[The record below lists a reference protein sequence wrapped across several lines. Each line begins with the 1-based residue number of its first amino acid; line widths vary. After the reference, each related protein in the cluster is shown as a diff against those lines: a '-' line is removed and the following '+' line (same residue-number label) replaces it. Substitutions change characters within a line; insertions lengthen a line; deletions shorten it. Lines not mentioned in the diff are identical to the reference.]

1 MNKEYSK
8 NRHLIMLAH
17 RIPYPPNKGE
27 KIRSFNQI
35 RYLQK
40 MGWNIHLCAL
50 VDDIS
55 DLQYEKEL
63 EKYCKTVTLVYLS
76 KFRKLLTVILKF
88 FSGKPL
94 SVGYFY
100 SKTIQNQFNQLIG
113 SFFIDSVLCS
123 SSPMAEYLIC
133 GKKIKNKQKNKQEP
147 QSQNNSGVFR
157 DGMLFDKL
165 REEWIDIELHKH
177 KENFSELKQITLI
190 CGTWNVNSKK
200 PTINIDD
207 WVKINGG
214 EPDMIALGF
223 QEIDMTAST
232 LITNDRTKGKCWEEH
247 ITKTLETK
255 EEKYVLIKSHQLGG
269 ILLCVYI
276 TKTHAPYVSQIEF
289 DDVPVGVLGLL
300 GNKGAVGIRFKLYDT
315 KICLINS
322 HLASAFSNVT
332 RRNTDYKNI
341 VKNLLFSTKKQ
352 AQTSTQQTKPVIF
365 ESDITFWMGDLN
377 YRIALSNSQVREL
390 ILNKEYDK
398 LFTNDQLKEQIS
410 KQLAFEH
417 FQEGMMNFDP
427 TYKYDVGTN
436 IYDTSEK
443 KRIPAY
449 CDRVLFYGNG
459 IRAREY
465 RRHEYLISDHKP
477 ISAIFNL
484 EVYYIIPDR
493 FKEYKLQL
501 IKELD
506 KMENQTIPNA
516 ELDTNNVVFEKV
528 VYNVPVTKSIILSNI
543 GSVWA
548 KFNFVPKVN
557 DKNIC
562 KSWLKIDKL
571 NGFILPGTKLE
582 IKFTIH
588 VDNSTAHLL
597 NIGKEELDEI
607 VILHFE
613 NGKDHF
619 VSIHGEYLKSCF
631 GMNLETL
638 VQIEEPI
645 RDIKEISK
653 ESEAKMII
661 PKEIWRLVDYLNLY
675 GMDEEY
681 IFVESG
687 NIGEMEYLRECLD
700 TGSAFNFNG
709 SLHSVAETLIMLL
722 ESFPIPIILS
732 YQKII
737 KIFSFILL
745 LLFKIY

>member
-255 EEKYVLIKSHQLGG
+255 EEKYVL
-269 ILLCVYI
+269 V
-276 TKTHAPYVSQIEF
+276 
-289 DDVPVGVLGLL
+289 
-300 GNKGAVGIRFKLYDT
+300 
-315 KICLINS
+315 
-322 HLASAFSNVT
+322 
-332 RRNTDYKNI
+332 
-341 VKNLLFSTKKQ
+341 NLLRKKM
-352 AQTSTQQTKPVIF
+352 K
-365 ESDITFWMGDLN
+365 N
-377 YRIALSNSQVREL
+377 
-390 ILNKEYDK
+390 K
-398 LFTNDQLKEQIS
+398 LFFFWI
-410 KQLAFEH
+410 
-417 FQEGMMNFDP
+417 NFD
-427 TYKYDVGTN
+427 VN
-436 IYDTSEK
+436 
-443 KRIPAY
+443 
-449 CDRVLFYGNG
+449 L
-459 IRAREY
+459 IR
-465 RRHEYLISDHKP
+465 
-477 ISAIFNL
+477 
-484 EVYYIIPDR
+484 
-493 FKEYKLQL
+493 
-501 IKELD
+501 
-506 KMENQTIPNA
+506 
-516 ELDTNNVVFEKV
+516 
-528 VYNVPVTKSIILSNI
+528 SNHI
-543 GSVWA
+543 
-548 KFNFVPKVN
+548 N
-557 DKNIC
+557 
-562 KSWLKIDKL
+562 
-571 NGFILPGTKLE
+571 
-582 IKFTIH
+582 
-588 VDNSTAHLL
+588 
-597 NIGKEELDEI
+597 
-607 VILHFE
+607 
-613 NGKDHF
+613 
-619 VSIHGEYLKSCF
+619 
-631 GMNLETL
+631 
-638 VQIEEPI
+638 
-645 RDIKEISK
+645 
-653 ESEAKMII
+653 
-661 PKEIWRLVDYLNLY
+661 
-675 GMDEEY
+675 
-681 IFVESG
+681 
-687 NIGEMEYLRECLD
+687 
-700 TGSAFNFNG
+700 
-709 SLHSVAETLIMLL
+709 
-722 ESFPIPIILS
+722 
-732 YQKII
+732 
-737 KIFSFILL
+737 
-745 LLFKIY
+745 